1 MTAVLT
7 GCLRRSAIQSRF
19 YAGRTARSLDVAHDG
34 LAAFVNVNVLDGHF
48 LLTLAAMSIE
58 SFEQR

>member
-1 MTAVLT
+1 MD
-7 GCLRRSAIQSRF
+7 GQRIQSRF
-19 YAGRTARSLDVAHDG
+19 YAGRTTRSLDVAHDG
-34 LAAFVNVNVLDGHF
+34 LAAFVNVNALDGHF